1 MTMSKTRKRRV
12 LGMTSAQLIT
22 LMILAL
28 LAVVVI
34 FGGFIFISSSGQPG
48 ELAIFPTVAPTLVSS
63 QPLVVPDSTEITNAP
78 QTDTL
83 ALNEEPIPS
92 DWKQYTNTRFEIWLP
107 PQFESATIDVQRQA
121 RVEFY
126 RGQGYNSLADALA
139 NDTFDYRYWFRFPQP
154 DSVAFGTTIIVK
166 TDVLPTYTLDEY
178 LDQTYGANLQDY
190 RLIGRQ
196 QVNIE
201 GLEAQRVVL
210 NADIKDIPIGVV
222 DYVITDGVNLWIIRC
237 SSTLDEFYTWLP
249 EFDMVARSFRLNL

>member
-1 MTMSKTRKRRV
+1 MSKNERRI
-12 LGMTSAQLIT
+12 LGMTNAQLAI

-34 FGGFIFISSSGQPG
+34 FGGFIFIGSTAEPG

-63 QPLVVPDSTEITNAP
+63 QALVVPDSTEITNGP
-78 QTDTL
+78 LTEELT
-83 ALNEEPIPS
+83 LNEEPIPS

-107 PQFESATIDVQRQA
+107 PQFESANVDAQRQR
-121 RVEFY
+121 RVDFY
-126 RGQGYNSLADALA
+126 RAQGYNALADALA

-154 DSVAFGTTIIVK
+154 DSVAYNTTIIVK
-166 TDVLPTYTLDEY
+166 TDVLPTDTLDEY

-190 RLIGRQ
+190 RVIGRH

-210 NADIKDIPIGVV
+210 NADIKDIPIGVA

-237 SSTLDEFYTWLP
+237 SSTLDEFYTWLA
-249 EFDMVARSFRLNL
+249 EFDMVARSFRLNF